1 MRPCLLTNA
10 EAVPTLS
17 QLSTHATNGFH
28 INALPL
34 YAHPLD
40 TAHAPSSRANEN
52 LRGYIVDGSSRFCA
66 HRARMRAKDAGGTT
80 FVPSPS
86 VQQQEWRRTLIA
98 ASSSP
103 ADAQK
108 PTQSALFAQEW
119 LEPFAQKRT
128 MCRL

>member
-1 MRPCLLTNA
+1 
-10 EAVPTLS
+10 
-17 QLSTHATNGFH
+17 
-28 INALPL
+28 
-34 YAHPLD
+34 
-40 TAHAPSSRANEN
+40 
-52 LRGYIVDGSSRFCA
+52 
-66 HRARMRAKDAGGTT
+66 MRAKDAGGTT